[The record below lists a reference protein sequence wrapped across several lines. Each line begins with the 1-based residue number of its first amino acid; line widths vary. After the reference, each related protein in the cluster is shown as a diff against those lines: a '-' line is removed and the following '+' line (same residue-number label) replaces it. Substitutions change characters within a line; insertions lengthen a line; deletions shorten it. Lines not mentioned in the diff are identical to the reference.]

1 MPSPELSLQIARV
14 AAALDAR
21 PGESSPIRPALRARI
36 LRFLQLTRS
45 AIYPKI
51 FGEETNADRAALLSQ
66 AAGELAELLS
76 ETVPE
81 KERHEEILLSFFAA
95 IPTVAETLESDVQA
109 AYEGD
114 PAAHTCSANQC
125 PGFFCMHRMENVMT
139 QGFSFVNQINALSAD
154 HTVYAGTIRN
164 ISSSLNFIFMMNR

>member
-51 FGEETNADRAALLSQ
+51 FGEDTNADRAALLSQ

-95 IPTVAETLESDVQA
+95 IPSGITDLEAFLD
-109 AYEGD
+109 
-114 PAAHTCSANQC
+114 AHTENTVKYVIDKSLRWELRDILDQLNINERMIY
-125 PGFFCMHRMENVMT
+125 PGT
-139 QGFSFVNQINALSAD
+139 
-154 HTVYAGTIRN
+154 AGIAKWLARHYYVK
-164 ISSSLNFIFMMNR
+164 SE